1 MEGFLHSRGSPC
13 LHAPQR
19 FLSQTGRE
27 YGGYRIRSL
36 ESVFIDWPADD
47 VLLAQP
53 SRKNETSVF
62 ECWMLRCIEEEVL
75 GSPPFLGQATSEAF
89 VCCGE
94 IRSLGVCKHQAC
106 WNKKI

>member
-19 FLSQTGRE
+19 FLSQAGRA

-53 SRKNETSVF
+53 SRKNETSVS

-75 GSPPFLGQATSEAF
+75 GSPPLPWAGNERS
-89 VCCGE
+89 VCLLRRDQVPRC
-94 IRSLGVCKHQAC
+94 L
-106 WNKKI
+106 

>member
-19 FLSQTGRE
+19 FLSQAGRE

-62 ECWMLRCIEEEVL
+62 VVR
-75 GSPPFLGQATSEAF
+75 PFRLWRNS
-89 VCCGE
+89 
-94 IRSLGVCKHQAC
+94 SLQFG
-106 WNKKI
+106 